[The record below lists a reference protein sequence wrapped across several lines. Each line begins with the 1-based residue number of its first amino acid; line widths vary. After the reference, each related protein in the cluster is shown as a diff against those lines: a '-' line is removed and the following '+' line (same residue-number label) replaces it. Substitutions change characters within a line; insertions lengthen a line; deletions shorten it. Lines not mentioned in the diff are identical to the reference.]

1 MKSRINFYQKS
12 LRKRR
17 DLMPFQGVLVIWAV
31 VTFIIIASWGGFTLQ
46 TQHNETE
53 KDESQQRLDSLYV
66 ELEAIKIKLAEK
78 QNKDRLVVKLK
89 SIEQEIAH
97 KQQIFSYLKVVNE
110 LSATDYSRIM
120 IDLARYHESSIWLTE
135 LIFAG
140 KKITL
145 KGHTFQSSQ
154 LPIWL
159 NNLKQSPYFTGKEF
173 SVLEFNEKEDGINEF
188 NVSSELVVKGNSP

>member
-1 MKSRINFYQKS
+1 VKNRINFYHKS

-17 DLMPFQGVLVIWAV
+17 DLMPLQGVLVIWTIVAFI
-31 VTFIIIASWGGFTLQ
+31 VTASWGGFTLQ
-46 TQHNETE
+46 TQHNKTE
-53 KDESQQRLDSLYV
+53 KDGSQQRLDSLYV

-78 QNKDRLVVKLK
+78 QNKDRLVTKLK
-89 SIEQEIAH
+89 LIEQEIAH

-110 LSATDYSRIM
+110 LSGTDYSRIM
-120 IDLARYHESSIWLTE
+120 IDLARHHEPSIWLTE

-145 KGHTFQSSQ
+145 KGQTSESSQ

-159 NNLKQSPYFTGKEF
+159 SNLKQSPYFAGKEF
-173 SVLEFNEKEDGINEF
+173 SVLEFNKKEDGINEF
-188 NVSSELVVKGNSP
+188 NVSSELVVKGNSL